1 MKKILITG
9 SRKYGLCEAICNLFD
24 SINQEYI
31 YPEIEYETASRS
43 NGYNLETAAGQNKLA
58 KHYIKG
64 NFDIFIN
71 NSAIWKF
78 HQVMIAECMF
88 NAMNEADR
96 KGHIINIGS
105 TADTGV
111 KGRTWRYPT
120 EKKALK
126 AYNRDLTYMTMGGSN
141 IKTTLISP
149 GSLTTP
155 AIIKKHPDRKL
166 IDVEY
171 IAELV
176 VWIISQPEYINVN
189 ELSIDPIQD
198 GIYAREV

>member
-9 SRKYGLCEAICNLFD
+9 SRNYGLCEAICNLFD
-24 SINQEYI
+24 TLPN
-31 YPEIEYETASRS
+31 IEYETASRS
-43 NGYNLETAAGQNKLA
+43 NGYNLDNSDGYSKLA
-58 KHYIKG
+58 NYYIDG
-64 NFDIFIN
+64 DFDVFIN

-78 HQVMIAECMF
+78 HQVMIVESVF
-88 NAMNEADR
+88 NAMEEADR
-96 KGHIINIGS
+96 KGQIINIGS

-126 AYNRDLTYMTMGGSN
+126 AYNRDLTYMAIGGSN

-149 GSLTTP
+149 GSLTTSSVM
-155 AIIKKHPDRKL
+155 KKHPDRKL

-176 VWIISQPEYINVN
+176 VWTINQPEYINVN
-189 ELSIDPIQD
+189 ELSIDPIQH
-198 GIYAREV
+198 GTYARGE

>member
-1 MKKILITG
+1 MRKILITG
-9 SRKYGLCEAICNLFD
+9 SRKYGLCEAMCNLFD
-24 SINQEYI
+24 TM
-31 YPEIEYETASRS
+31 PDIEYETASRS
-43 NGYNLETAAGQNKLA
+43 NGYHLDTSEGQRKLA
-58 KHYIKG
+58 EYYIEG

-78 HQVMIAECMF
+78 QQVMIVECVF
-88 NAMNEADR
+88 NAMEEADR

-126 AYNRDLTYMTMGGSN
+126 AYNRDLTYKAMGGSN

-149 GSLTTP
+149 GSLTTTSVM
-155 AIIKKHPDRKL
+155 KKHPDRKL

-176 VWIISQPEYINVN
+176 VWTINQPEYINVN
-189 ELSIDPIQD
+189 ELSIDPIQL
-198 GIYAREV
+198 

>member
-9 SRKYGLCEAICNLFD
+9 SRNYGLCEAICNLFD
-24 SINQEYI
+24 IL
-31 YPEIEYETASRS
+31 PDIEYETASRS
-43 NGYNLETAAGQNKLA
+43 NGFNLDNGGGHSKLA
-58 KHYIKG
+58 KYYIDED
-64 NFDIFIN
+64 FDVFIN

-78 HQVMIAECMF
+78 HQVMIAESVF
-88 NAMNEADR
+88 NAMEEAGR
-96 KGHIINIGS
+96 KGQIINIGS

-126 AYNRDLTYMTMGGSN
+126 AYNRDLTYMAIGGSN

-149 GSLTTP
+149 GSLTTSSVM
-155 AIIKKHPDRKL
+155 KKHPDRKL

-171 IAELV
+171 IADLV
-176 VWIISQPEYINVN
+176 VWTINQPEYINVN
-189 ELSIDPIQD
+189 ELSIDPIQH
-198 GIYAREV
+198 GTYARGE

>member
-9 SRKYGLCEAICNLFD
+9 SRKYGLCEAMCNLFD
-24 SINQEYI
+24 TMPHI
-31 YPEIEYETASRS
+31 YEYETASRS
-43 NGYNLETAAGQNKLA
+43 NGYQLDTSEGQHKLA
-58 KHYIKG
+58 EYYING

-78 HQVMIAECMF
+78 QQVMIAESIF
-88 NAMNEADR
+88 NAMEIAER

-111 KGRTWRYPT
+111 KGRSWRYPT

-126 AYNRDLTYMTMGGSN
+126 AYNRDLTYKAMGGSN

-149 GSLTTP
+149 GSLTTSSVM
-155 AIIKKHPDRKL
+155 KKHPDRKL

-176 VWIISQPEYINVN
+176 IWAINQPEYINVN
-189 ELSIDPIQD
+189 ELSIDPIQH
-198 GIYAREV
+198 GTYAREV

>member
-176 VWIISQPEYINVN
+176 VWIINQPEYINVN

>member
-9 SRKYGLCEAICNLFD
+9 SRNYGLCEAICNLFD
-24 SINQEYI
+24 AT
-31 YPEIEYETASRS
+31 PDIEYETASRS
-43 NGYNLETAAGQNKLA
+43 NGYHLDTSEGQKKLA
-58 KHYIKG
+58 EKYIEG
-64 NFDIFIN
+64 DFDIFIN

-78 HQVMIAECMF
+78 QQVMVVEAVY
-88 NAMNEADR
+88 NAMEEADR
-96 KGHIINIGS
+96 KGHIINLGS

-126 AYNRDLTYMTMGGSN
+126 AYNRDLTYKAMGGSN

-149 GSLTTP
+149 GSLTTTSVM
-155 AIIKKHPDRKL
+155 KKHPDRKL

-176 VWIISQPEYINVN
+176 IWTINQPEYINVN
-189 ELSIDPIQD
+189 ELSIDPIQL
-198 GIYAREV
+198 GTYAREV

>member
-9 SRKYGLCEAICNLFD
+9 SRNYGLCEAICNLFD
-24 SINQEYI
+24 TLPN
-31 YPEIEYETASRS
+31 IEYETASRS
-43 NGYNLETAAGQNKLA
+43 NGFNLDNSDGYSKLA
-58 KHYIKG
+58 NYYIDG
-64 NFDIFIN
+64 DFDIFIN

-78 HQVMIAECMF
+78 HQVMIVESVF
-88 NAMNEADR
+88 NAIEEADR
-96 KGHIINIGS
+96 KGQIINIGS

-126 AYNRDLTYMTMGGSN
+126 AYNRDLTYMAMGGSN

-149 GSLTTP
+149 GSLTTSSVM
-155 AIIKKHPDRKL
+155 KKHPDRKL

-176 VWIISQPEYINVN
+176 VWTINQPEYINVN
-189 ELSIDPIQD
+189 ELSIDPIQH
-198 GIYAREV
+198 GTYARGE

>member
-1 MKKILITG
+1 MRKILITG
-9 SRKYGLCEAICNLFD
+9 SRKYGLCEAMCNLFD
-24 SINQEYI
+24 TM
-31 YPEIEYETASRS
+31 PDIEYETASRS
-43 NGYNLETAAGQNKLA
+43 NGYHLDTSEGQRKLA
-58 KHYIKG
+58 EYYIEG

-78 HQVMIAECMF
+78 QQVMIVECVF
-88 NAMNEADR
+88 NAMEEADR

-126 AYNRDLTYMTMGGSN
+126 AYNRDLTYKAMGGSN

-149 GSLTTP
+149 GSLTTTSVM
-155 AIIKKHPDRKL
+155 KKHPDRKL
-166 IDVEY
+166 IYVEY

-176 VWIISQPEYINVN
+176 VWTINQPEYINVN
-189 ELSIDPIQD
+189 ELSIDPIQL
-198 GIYAREV
+198 GTYAREV

>member
-9 SRKYGLCEAICNLFD
+9 SRNYGLCEAICNLFD
-24 SINQEYI
+24 TINKGYI
-31 YPEIEYETASRS
+31 DTEIEYETASRS
-43 NGYNLETAAGQNKLA
+43 NGYQLDTNKGQKKLA
-58 KHYIKG
+58 EHYINE

-78 HQVMIAECMF
+78 QQVMIVESVF
-88 NAMNEADR
+88 NAMEEADR

-126 AYNRDLTYMTMGGSN
+126 AYNRDLTYKAMGGSN

-149 GSLTTP
+149 GSLTTSSVK
-155 AIIKKHPDRKL
+155 KKHPDRKL

-176 VWIISQPEYINVN
+176 MWTINQPEYINVN

-198 GIYAREV
+198 GIYARC

>member
-1 MKKILITG
+1 MRKILITG
-9 SRKYGLCEAICNLFD
+9 SRNYGLCEAICNLFD
-24 SINQEYI
+24 TT
-31 YPEIEYETASRS
+31 PDIEYETASRS
-43 NGYNLETAAGQNKLA
+43 NGYHLDTNDGQKKLA
-58 KHYIKG
+58 EKYIEG
-64 NFDIFIN
+64 DFDVFIN

-78 HQVMIAECMF
+78 QQVIVVEAVY
-88 NAMNEADR
+88 NAMEEANRD
-96 KGHIINIGS
+96 GHIINIGS

-126 AYNRDLTYMTMGGSN
+126 AYNRDLTYKAMGGSN

-149 GSLTTP
+149 GSLTTTSVM
-155 AIIKKHPDRKL
+155 KKHPDRKL

-176 VWIISQPEYINVN
+176 VWTINQPEYINVN
-189 ELSIDPIQD
+189 ELSIDPIQS
-198 GIYAREV
+198 GTYAREV

>member
-1 MKKILITG
+1 MKRILITG
-9 SRKYGLCEAICNLFD
+9 SRTYGLCEAICNLFD
-24 SINQEYI
+24 TM
-31 YPEIEYETASRS
+31 PDIEYETASRI
-43 NGYNLETAAGQNKLA
+43 NGYFLDTSEGQKKLA
-58 KHYIKG
+58 ESYIEG

-78 HQVMIAECMF
+78 QQVMIVESVY
-88 NAMNEADR
+88 NAMEEANR

-126 AYNRDLTYMTMGGSN
+126 AYNRDLTYKAMGGSN

-155 AIIKKHPDRKL
+155 SVMKKHPDRKL

-176 VWIISQPEYINVN
+176 AWAINQPEYINVN
-189 ELSIDPIQD
+189 ELSIDPIQL
-198 GIYAREV
+198 GTYAREV

>member
-9 SRKYGLCEAICNLFD
+9 SRNYGLCKAICDLFD
-24 SINQEYI
+24 TI
-31 YPEIEYETASRS
+31 PDIEYETASRS
-43 NGYNLETAAGQNKLA
+43 NGFNLDNSGGHSKLA
-58 KHYIKG
+58 NYYIDG
-64 NFDIFIN
+64 DFDIFIN
-71 NSAIWKF
+71 NSALWKF
-78 HQVMIAECMF
+78 HQVMIAESVF
-88 NAMNEADR
+88 NAMEEADR
-96 KGHIINIGS
+96 KGQIINIGS

-126 AYNRDLTYMTMGGSN
+126 AYNRDLTYMAMGGSN

-149 GSLTTP
+149 GSLTTSSVM
-155 AIIKKHPDRKL
+155 KKHPDRKL

-176 VWIISQPEYINVN
+176 VWTINQPEYINVN
-189 ELSIDPIQD
+189 ELSIDPIQH
-198 GIYAREV
+198 GTYARGE

>member
-9 SRKYGLCEAICNLFD
+9 SRKYGLCEAMCNLFD
-24 SINQEYI
+24 TM
-31 YPEIEYETASRS
+31 PDIEYETASRS
-43 NGYNLETAAGQNKLA
+43 NGYHLDTSEGQKKLA
-58 KHYIKG
+58 EKYIEG
-64 NFDIFIN
+64 DFDIFIN

-78 HQVMIAECMF
+78 QQVMVVEAVY
-88 NAMNEADR
+88 NAMEEVNR
-96 KGHIINIGS
+96 KGHIISIGS

-126 AYNRDLTYMTMGGSN
+126 AYNRDLTYKAMGGSN

-149 GSLTTP
+149 GSLTTSSVM
-155 AIIKKHPDRKL
+155 KKHPDRKL

-176 VWIISQPEYINVN
+176 VWAINQPEYINVN
-189 ELSIDPIQD
+189 ELSIDPIQH
-198 GIYAREV
+198 GTYAREV

>member
-9 SRKYGLCEAICNLFD
+9 SRNYGLCEAICNLFD
-24 SINQEYI
+24 TL
-31 YPEIEYETASRS
+31 PDIEYETASRS
-43 NGYNLETAAGQNKLA
+43 NGFNLDNSDGYSKLA
-58 KHYIKG
+58 NYYIDG
-64 NFDIFIN
+64 DFDIFIN

-78 HQVMIAECMF
+78 HQVMIVESVF
-88 NAMNEADR
+88 NAIEEADR
-96 KGHIINIGS
+96 KGQIINIGS

-126 AYNRDLTYMTMGGSN
+126 AYNRDLTYMAIGGSN

-149 GSLTTP
+149 GSLTTSSVM
-155 AIIKKHPDRKL
+155 KKHPDRKL

-176 VWIISQPEYINVN
+176 VWTINQPEYINVN
-189 ELSIDPIQD
+189 ELSIDPIQH
-198 GIYAREV
+198 GTYARGE

>member
-9 SRKYGLCEAICNLFD
+9 SRNYGLCEAICNLFD
-24 SINQEYI
+24 TL
-31 YPEIEYETASRS
+31 PDIEYETASRS
-43 NGYNLETAAGQNKLA
+43 NDYQLDTSEGQKKLA
-58 KHYIKG
+58 EKYIEG
-64 NFDIFIN
+64 DFDIFIN

-78 HQVMIAECMF
+78 QQVMVVEAVY
-88 NAMNEADR
+88 NAMEEAGR
-96 KGHIINIGS
+96 KGHIINLGS

-126 AYNRDLTYMTMGGSN
+126 AYNRDLTYKAMGGSN

-149 GSLTTP
+149 GSLTTSSVM
-155 AIIKKHPDRKL
+155 KKHPDRKL

-176 VWIISQPEYINVN
+176 VWAINQPEYINVN
-189 ELSIDPIQD
+189 ELSIDPIQF
-198 GIYAREV
+198 GTYAREV

>member
-1 MKKILITG
+1 MKRILITG
-9 SRKYGLCEAICNLFD
+9 SRNYGLCEAICNSFD
-24 SINQEYI
+24 NFNQGYI
-31 YPEIEYETASRS
+31 DDEIEYETASRS
-43 NGYNLETAAGQNKLA
+43 NGYNLETANGQNKLT
-58 KHYIKG
+58 KHYIKE

-78 HQVMIAECMF
+78 HQVMIVESMF
-88 NAMNEADR
+88 NAMKDADR

-126 AYNRDLTYMTMGGSN
+126 AYNRDLTYMAMGGSN

-155 AIIKKHPDRKL
+155 SVMKKHPDRKL

-176 VWIISQPEYINVN
+176 VWAINQPEYINVN
-189 ELSIDPIQD
+189 ELSIDPIQL
-198 GIYAREV
+198 GTYAREV

>member
-9 SRKYGLCEAICNLFD
+9 SRKYGLCEAMCKLFD
-24 SINQEYI
+24 TMSG
-31 YPEIEYETASRS
+31 IEYETASRS
-43 NGYNLETAAGQNKLA
+43 NGYQLDTSEGQKKLA
-58 KHYIKG
+58 ERYIEG
-64 NFDIFIN
+64 DFDIFIN

-78 HQVMIAECMF
+78 QQVMIVEAVYNVME
-88 NAMNEADR
+88 EADR

-126 AYNRDLTYMTMGGSN
+126 AYNRDLTYKAMGGSN

-149 GSLTTP
+149 GSLTTTSVM
-155 AIIKKHPDRKL
+155 KKHPDRKL

-176 VWIISQPEYINVN
+176 VWTINQPEYINVN
-189 ELSIDPIQD
+189 ELSIDPIQL
-198 GIYAREV
+198 GTYAREV

>member
-1 MKKILITG
+1 MRKILITG
-9 SRKYGLCEAICNLFD
+9 SRKYGLCEAMCNLFD
-24 SINQEYI
+24 TM
-31 YPEIEYETASRS
+31 PDIEYETASRS
-43 NGYNLETAAGQNKLA
+43 NGYHLDTSEGQRKLA
-58 KHYIKG
+58 EYYIEG

-78 HQVMIAECMF
+78 QQVMIVECVF
-88 NAMNEADR
+88 NAMEEADR

-126 AYNRDLTYMTMGGSN
+126 AYNRDLTYKAMGGSN

-149 GSLTTP
+149 GSLTTTSVM
-155 AIIKKHPDRKL
+155 KKHPDRKL

-176 VWIISQPEYINVN
+176 VWTINQPEYINVN
-189 ELSIDPIQD
+189 ELSIDTIQL
-198 GIYAREV
+198 GTYAREV

>member
-1 MKKILITG
+1 MRKILITG
-9 SRKYGLCEAICNLFD
+9 SRKYGLCEAMCNLFD
-24 SINQEYI
+24 TM
-31 YPEIEYETASRS
+31 PDIEYETASRS
-43 NGYNLETAAGQNKLA
+43 NGIHLDTAEGQRQLA
-58 KHYIKG
+58 EYYIKG

-71 NSAIWKF
+71 NSAIWNFK
-78 HQVMIAECMF
+78 QVMIVECVF
-88 NAMNEADR
+88 NAMEEADR

-126 AYNRDLTYMTMGGSN
+126 AYNRDLTYKAMGGSN

-149 GSLTTP
+149 GSLTTKSVM
-155 AIIKKHPDRKL
+155 KKHPDRKL

-176 VWIISQPEYINVN
+176 VWTINQPEYINVN
-189 ELSIDPIQD
+189 ELSIDPIQL
-198 GIYAREV
+198 GTYAREV

>member
-9 SRKYGLCEAICNLFD
+9 SRNYGLCEAICNLFD
-24 SINQEYI
+24 TLPN
-31 YPEIEYETASRS
+31 IEYETASRS
-43 NGYNLETAAGQNKLA
+43 NGFNLDNSDGYSKLA
-58 KHYIKG
+58 NYYIDG
-64 NFDIFIN
+64 DFDIFIN
-71 NSAIWKF
+71 NSALWKF
-78 HQVMIAECMF
+78 HQVMIVESVF
-88 NAMNEADR
+88 NAIEEADR
-96 KGHIINIGS
+96 KGQIINIGS

-126 AYNRDLTYMTMGGSN
+126 AYNRDLTYMAMGGSN

-149 GSLTTP
+149 GSLTTSSVM
-155 AIIKKHPDRKL
+155 KKHPDRKL

-176 VWIISQPEYINVN
+176 VWTINQPEYINVN
-189 ELSIDPIQD
+189 ELSIDPIQH
-198 GIYAREV
+198 GTYARGE

>member
-9 SRKYGLCEAICNLFD
+9 SRKYGLCEAMCNLFD
-24 SINQEYI
+24 TM
-31 YPEIEYETASRS
+31 PDIEYETASRS
-43 NGYNLETAAGQNKLA
+43 NGYHLDTSEGQKKLA
-58 KHYIKG
+58 EKYIEG
-64 NFDIFIN
+64 DFDIFIN

-155 AIIKKHPDRKL
+155 AIIKNHPDRKL

-176 VWIISQPEYINVN
+176 VWIINQPEYINVN

>member
-24 SINQEYI
+24 TI
-31 YPEIEYETASRS
+31 PDIEYETASRS
-43 NGYNLETAAGQNKLA
+43 NGYHLDTNDGQKKLA
-58 KHYIKG
+58 EKYIEG
-64 NFDIFIN
+64 DFDVFIN

-78 HQVMIAECMF
+78 QQVIVVEAVY
-88 NAMNEADR
+88 NAMEEANRD
-96 KGHIINIGS
+96 GHIINIGS

-126 AYNRDLTYMTMGGSN
+126 AYNRDLTYKAMGGSN

-149 GSLTTP
+149 GSLTTSSVM
-155 AIIKKHPDRKL
+155 KKHPDRKL

-176 VWIISQPEYINVN
+176 VWTINQPEYINVN
-189 ELSIDPIQD
+189 ELSIDPIQS
-198 GIYAREV
+198 GTYAREV

>member
-24 SINQEYI
+24 TI
-31 YPEIEYETASRS
+31 PDIEYETASRS
-43 NGYNLETAAGQNKLA
+43 NGYHLDTNDGQKKLA
-58 KHYIKG
+58 EKYIEG
-64 NFDIFIN
+64 DFDVFIN

-78 HQVMIAECMF
+78 QQVMVVEAVY
-88 NAMNEADR
+88 NAMEEADR

-126 AYNRDLTYMTMGGSN
+126 AYNRDLTYKAMGGSN

-149 GSLTTP
+149 GSLTTTSVM
-155 AIIKKHPDRKL
+155 KKHPDRKL

-176 VWIISQPEYINVN
+176 VWTINQPEYINVN
-189 ELSIDPIQD
+189 ELSIDPIQS
-198 GIYAREV
+198 GTYAREV

>member
-9 SRKYGLCEAICNLFD
+9 SRNYGVCKAMCDLFD
-24 SINQEYI
+24 TI
-31 YPEIEYETASRS
+31 PDIEYETASRS
-43 NGYNLETAAGQNKLA
+43 NGFNLDNTEGHSKLA
-58 KHYIKG
+58 NHYVDG
-64 NFDIFIN
+64 DFNIFIN

-78 HQVMIAECMF
+78 HQVLILESVFEAIKGADK
-88 NAMNEADR
+88 NA
-96 KGHIINIGS
+96 HIISIGS

-155 AIIKKHPDRKL
+155 SVMKKHPDRKL

-171 IAELV
+171 VAEV
-176 VWIISQPEYINVN
+176 VLWAINQPKYININ
-189 ELSIDPIQD
+189 EVSIDPIQY
-198 GIYAREV
+198 GSFAREA

>member
-9 SRKYGLCEAICNLFD
+9 SRNYGLCEAICNLFD
-24 SINQEYI
+24 ILPN
-31 YPEIEYETASRS
+31 IEYETASRS
-43 NGYNLETAAGQNKLA
+43 NGFNLDNSDGYSKLA
-58 KHYIKG
+58 NYYIDG
-64 NFDIFIN
+64 DFDIFIN

-78 HQVMIAECMF
+78 HQVMIVESVF
-88 NAMNEADR
+88 NAIEEADR
-96 KGHIINIGS
+96 KGQIINIGS

-126 AYNRDLTYMTMGGSN
+126 AYNRDLTYMAMGGSN

-149 GSLTTP
+149 GSLTTSSVM
-155 AIIKKHPDRKL
+155 KKHPDRKL

-176 VWIISQPEYINVN
+176 VWTINQPEYINVN
-189 ELSIDPIQD
+189 ELSIDPIQH
-198 GIYAREV
+198 GTYARGE

>member
-1 MKKILITG
+1 MRKILITG
-9 SRKYGLCEAICNLFD
+9 SRKYGLCEAMCNLFD
-24 SINQEYI
+24 TM
-31 YPEIEYETASRS
+31 PDIEYETASRS
-43 NGYNLETAAGQNKLA
+43 NGYHLDTSEGQRKLA
-58 KHYIKG
+58 EYYIEG

-78 HQVMIAECMF
+78 QQVMIVECVF
-88 NAMNEADR
+88 NAMEEADR

-105 TADTGV
+105 TADKGV

-126 AYNRDLTYMTMGGSN
+126 AYNRDLTYKAMCGSN

-149 GSLTTP
+149 GSLTTTSVM
-155 AIIKKHPDRKL
+155 KKHPDRKL

-176 VWIISQPEYINVN
+176 VWTINQPEYINVN
-189 ELSIDPIQD
+189 ELSIDPIQL
-198 GIYAREV
+198 GTYAREV

>member
-9 SRKYGLCEAICNLFD
+9 SRNYGLCESICNLFD
-24 SINQEYI
+24 TI
-31 YPEIEYETASRS
+31 PDIEYETASRS
-43 NGYNLETAAGQNKLA
+43 NGYNLDNNEGHSKLA
-58 KHYIKG
+58 SYYVDG
-64 NFDIFIN
+64 DFDIFIN

-78 HQVMIAECMF
+78 HQVMIVECVF
-88 NAMNEADR
+88 NAIQEANR
-96 KGHIINIGS
+96 KGHIISIGS

-155 AIIKKHPDRKL
+155 SVMKKHPDRKL

-171 IAELV
+171 VAEMVLWV
-176 VWIISQPEYINVN
+176 INQPEYINVN

>member
-9 SRKYGLCEAICNLFD
+9 SRNYGLCEAICNLFD
-24 SINQEYI
+24 TINKGYI
-31 YPEIEYETASRS
+31 DTEIEYETASRS
-43 NGYNLETAAGQNKLA
+43 NGYQLDTNKGQKKLA
-58 KHYIKG
+58 EHYINE

-78 HQVMIAECMF
+78 QQVMIVESVF
-88 NAMNEADR
+88 NAMEEADR

-126 AYNRDLTYMTMGGSN
+126 AYNRDLTYKAMGGSN

-149 GSLTTP
+149 GSLTTSSVM
-155 AIIKKHPDRKL
+155 KKHPDRKL

-176 VWIISQPEYINVN
+176 MWTINQPEYINVN

-198 GIYAREV
+198 GIYARC